1 MIKSSRLLG
10 AVCAS
15 VFIAAT
21 FAIAASAAE
30 AASLRYEVVDRFDE
44 IKLDPDGNPIPGEP
58 LDKGFAVT
66 GTMDV
71 TGLGLFDEGEDPF
84 QSWNITETVLNS
96 DGSTTDYIFNEGNSS
111 WRLDQ
116 SPNKPINVVGIDP
129 FDILLLQ
136 AFIGG
141 PSPDF
146 AENSLFL
153 ESTALNQR
161 IFWFVPA
168 TGPDSNFFASQ
179 VISTGVFNGIYETG
193 SNGNLT
199 IGRRVPEVPVPAA
212 VWLFGSGLL
221 GLIGVARRK
230 KAA

>member
-44 IKLDPDGNPIPGEP
+44 IKFDPNGNPIPGEP

-66 GTMDV
+66 GTMDAN
-71 TGLGLFDEGEDPF
+71 GLGLYDQGEAPF
-84 QSWNITETVLNS
+84 QRWNITETVLNS

-116 SPNKPINVVGIDP
+116 APNTTLNVVGIDP
-129 FDILLLQ
+129 FEILLLQ

-141 PSPDF
+141 SSPIE
-146 AENSLFL
+146 AENTLFL
-153 ESTALNQR
+153 ESTALDQR
-161 IFWFVPA
+161 IFWAVPA
-168 TGPDSNFFASQ
+168 TGPEPNLFASQ
-179 VISTGVFNGIYETG
+179 VISTGTFNGVYETDT
-193 SNGNLT
+193 NGNLL

-221 GLIGVARRK
+221 GLVGMARRK

>member
-66 GTMDV
+66 GTMDAN
-71 TGLGLFDEGEDPF
+71 GLGLYDQGEAPF
-84 QSWNITETVLNS
+84 QRWNITETVLNS

-116 SPNKPINVVGIDP
+116 APNQPLNVVGIDP
-129 FDILLLQ
+129 FEILLLQ

-141 PSPDF
+141 SSPIE
-146 AENSLFL
+146 AENTIFL
-153 ESTALNQR
+153 ESTALDQR

-168 TGPDSNFFASQ
+168 FGSDSLFASQ
-179 VISTGVFNGIYETG
+179 KISTEEFNGIYEPGTG
-193 SNGNLT
+193 GNLQ
-199 IGRRVPEVPVPAA
+199 IGVRVPEVPVPAA

-221 GLIGVARRK
+221 GLVGMARRK

>member
-1 MIKSSRLLG
+1 
-10 AVCAS
+10 V
-15 VFIAAT
+15 AT
-21 FAIAASAAE
+21 FAAAASAAE

-44 IKLDPDGNPIPGEP
+44 IKLDPDGNPISGVP

-66 GTMDV
+66 GTMDAN
-71 TGLGLFDEGEDPF
+71 GLGLYDQGEAPF
-84 QSWNITETVLNS
+84 QRWNITETVLNS
-96 DGSTTDYIFNEGNSS
+96 DGTTTDYIFNEGNSS

-116 SPNKPINVVGIDP
+116 APNTTLNVVGIDP

-141 PSPDF
+141 SSPIT
-146 AENSLFL
+146 AENTLFL
-153 ESTALNQR
+153 ESTALDQR

-179 VISTGVFNGIYETG
+179 KISTGDFNGIYQTDT
-193 SNGNLT
+193 NGNLQV
-199 IGRRVPEVPVPAA
+199 GRRVSEVPVPAA

-221 GLIGVARRK
+221 GLVGMARRK